1 MPMQD
6 KGVVDTTSLEFQWWF
21 MLWCCRSI
29 DLCEFLAVKWGRLF
43 ELFLA
48 FEIHHARTQVDFWI
62 NGLQLDM
69 TLWE

>member
-6 KGVVDTTSLEFQWWF
+6 KGVFHTTILEF
-21 MLWCCRSI
+21 
-29 DLCEFLAVKWGRLF
+29 EFLAVKLGRF
-43 ELFLA
+43 CLA
-48 FEIHHARTQVDFWI
+48 VFALEIHHARTQVDFWI